1 MKYLHRQGNCC
12 ITAKPRLSA
21 FLLSEAIISLLVL
34 SLTLSLAMVGVQY
47 YQQQKH
53 QLTRSPSDWT
63 VAMLQLEKIT
73 QTATLIEVTA
83 KSAKFVTGADYAYPN
98 KVYRLSIYNNM
109 LRLTGESAGHMPIFV
124 NQGYIVLKRQQSTL
138 QIIIIDS
145 IQRKWEYY
153 LDFKGPPRSVRH
165 NSHRTVIK
173 P

>member
-1 MKYLHRQGNCC
+1 MKYSHRRGDYC
-12 ITAKPRLSA
+12 ITTKPRFSA
-21 FLLSEAIISLLVL
+21 FLLSEAIISLLIL
-34 SLTLSLAMVGVQY
+34 SLTLPLAMVGVRY
-47 YQQQKH
+47 YQQQQH

-73 QTATLIEVTA
+73 QIATLIGVNAT
-83 KSAKFVTGADYAYPN
+83 SAKFVTGADYVYPN

-109 LRLTGESAGHMPIFV
+109 LRLTGESAGHMPIFI
-124 NQGYIVLKRQQSTL
+124 NQGYIVLKRHQSTL

-153 LDFKGPPRSVRH
+153 LDFKAPPRSIHH

-173 P
+173 S

>member
-1 MKYLHRQGNCC
+1 MKYLHRQGNYC

-83 KSAKFVTGADYAYPN
+83 KSAKFVTGADIQI
-98 KVYRLSIYNNM
+98 KFIVYQFITICY
-109 LRLTGESAGHMPIFV
+109 V
-124 NQGYIVLKRQQSTL
+124 
-138 QIIIIDS
+138 
-145 IQRKWEYY
+145 
-153 LDFKGPPRSVRH
+153 
-165 NSHRTVIK
+165 
-173 P
+173 